1 MPAFMTGTRN
11 MGTELFTLLLPAI
24 VFMLFAFIF
33 WPMFILFCLGLLVC
47 MLAFVYLERWYCR
60 KHSWIRHKENDKWV
74 YEKI

>member
-11 MGTELFTLLLPAI
+11 MGTELFALLIPAI
-24 VFMLFAFIF
+24 VFMLFTFIF
-33 WPMFILFCLGLLVC
+33 WPMFILSCLGLLVGV
-47 MLAFVYLERWYCR
+47 LGFVYLEKWYCR